1 MLLFC
6 ISLSTDEI
14 WASFY
19 MLIGIL
25 NFFFCEVSVQV
36 FCSLIYLSVVF
47 LMTYRRDFRS
57 IIHLKLMLRRN
68 PVSYFFTTRYSVFLI
83 PFIERTILSPLLWI
97 AGFVINWYPYT
108 CASISGLSV
117 MSLFYLT
124 TCVSI
129 HTVLITVTS
138 LNI

>member
-1 MLLFC
+1 MLLIC
-6 ISLSTDEI
+6 ISLITDEI

-36 FCSLIYLSVVF
+36 FCSFIYLSVVF

-57 IIHLKLMLRRN
+57 IIHLKLMLRRS

-97 AGFVINWYPYT
+97 AGFVINWYTYT

-124 TCVSI
+124 TYVSI